1 MTTDINMQHMTMKEY
16 VAVAML
22 SELANAEST
31 RKAIARRDTTSH
43 EVVSVCF
50 AWAEV
55 FMEVREQ
62 RNAKTKE
69 A

>member
-1 MTTDINMQHMTMKEY
+1 MTTDINMQHMSMKEY

-22 SELANAEST
+22 SELANTEST
-31 RKAIARRDTTSH
+31 RKAIARRDTTSY
-43 EVVSVCF
+43 EVVGVCF

-55 FMEVREQ
+55 FMEVREE

>member
-1 MTTDINMQHMTMKEY
+1 MTTDINMQHMSMKEY

-31 RKAIARRDTTSH
+31 RKAIARRDTTSY
-43 EVVSVCF
+43 EVVNVCF

-55 FMEVREQ
+55 FMEVREE
-62 RNAKTKE
+62 RNAKTKKT
-69 A
+69 